1 MELAKMAKYAGLSVS
16 PGIEYFSLTSH
27 SLFQTLCDTSFVIF
41 MFMWTLRL
49 GIFPSWIIY
58 TTTVEAAH
66 VRFKKEEAFTDFF
79 FSVD

>member
-16 PGIEYFSLTSH
+16 LGIKYFDLTPQH

-66 VRFKKEEAFTDFF
+66 VRLEKEEVCIRFVFL
-79 FSVD
+79 S

>member
-1 MELAKMAKYAGLSVS
+1 MAKYAGLSVS
-16 PGIEYFSLTSH
+16 LGIKYFDLTPQH

-66 VRFKKEEAFTDFF
+66 VGHPRSLVVIKPTKIILLVT
-79 FSVD
+79 